1 MKELLSTVTTKG
13 QVTIPIEVRRL
24 LQLATHEK
32 VAFIVEGNQ
41 VCLARRGSVVQRTA
55 GMLKAKQ
62 PPLTAEQEREAAE
75 KAIAEDVVE
84 RLKGE
89 NDTTVS

>member
-1 MKELLSTVTTKG
+1 MRELLATVTTKG

-32 VAFIVEGNQ
+32 VAFILQDNQ
-41 VCLARRGSVVQRTA
+41 VRLARRGSVVLRTA
-55 GMLKAKQ
+55 GMLKTNKPA
-62 PPLTAEQEREAAE
+62 LTAEQEREAAE

-84 RLKGE
+84 RMKGE
-89 NDTTVS
+89 DATGVS